1 MLTIL
6 IRFVKN
12 MPIEKMKK
20 AEIMEEYES
29 LKKRYDELQMLAN
42 VAYDPKNQEIL
53 GKTKEQT
60 TEQISKS
67 VSELKTGI
75 ETTFVDLEKKLLAE
89 AQRLSEMQKA
99 IEVSRAVLETQYNVQ
114 VGADA
119 LKKII
124 EEAEKKTRELETEIA
139 QKKLVL
145 ETEMQNQKRD
155 WTREQEEYEY
165 ATKLKQKRTDIQVSE
180 ELSQKEKALAERD
193 LLLKNRETE
202 LVTLQKQVEEFPKNL
217 EKQLSEKE
225 KAVGFIVRNEQ
236 GAIMSTARKEWE
248 SAKAIQDLKIQHLQ
262 EKVTEQEG
270 IIAKLQQDLKQAS
283 TQAQEL
289 AVTVIRHGATMP
301 MSEEKVAQEHQ
312 KTISL

>member
-1 MLTIL
+1 
-6 IRFVKN
+6 

-20 AEIMEEYES
+20 AEIMEEYEL

-42 VAYDPKNQEIL
+42 TAYDPKNQEIL

-67 VSELKTGI
+67 VGELKSGI
-75 ETTFVDLEKKLLAE
+75 ETTIVDLEKKLLAE

-99 IEVSRAVLETQYNVQ
+99 IEVSRVVLETQYNVQ
-114 VGADA
+114 VGAEA

-180 ELSQKEKALAERD
+180 GLAQKEKAFAERD

-202 LVTLQKQVEEFPKNL
+202 LVTLQKQAEEFPKNL

-225 KAVGFIVRNEQ
+225 KAVSFMVRQEQ
-236 GAIMSTARKEWE
+236 SAIMSTARKEWE

-262 EKVTEQEG
+262 EKVAEQEG

-301 MSEEKVAQEHQ
+301 TTEERVVQEHQ
-312 KTISL
+312 KTIGI

>member
-1 MLTIL
+1 
-6 IRFVKN
+6 

-29 LKKRYDELQMLAN
+29 LKQRYDELQMLAN
-42 VAYDPKNQEIL
+42 VAYDPKNQEVL

-67 VSELKTGI
+67 VGELKTGI
-75 ETTFVDLEKKLLAE
+75 ETTIVDLEKKLLAE

-124 EEAEKKTRELETEIA
+124 EEAEKKKHELEADIA
-139 QKKLVL
+139 QKKLAL
-145 ETEMQNQKRD
+145 ETEIQNQKRD
-155 WTREQEEYEY
+155 WTREQEEFEY
-165 ATKLKQKRTDIQVSE
+165 ATKLKQKRTDTQVSE
-180 ELSQKEKALAERD
+180 ELTQKEKSLAEREVA
-193 LLLKNRETE
+193 LKTRETE
-202 LVTLQKQVEEFPKNL
+202 LVTLQKQAEEFPKNL
-217 EKQLSEKE
+217 EKQLAEKE

-236 GAIMSTARKEWE
+236 GAIMNTARKEWD

-262 EKVTEQEG
+262 EKSVEQEG
-270 IIAKLQQDLKQAS
+270 IITKLQQDLKQAS
-283 TQAQEL
+283 AQAQEL
-289 AVTVIRHGATMP
+289 AVTVIRHGAVSST
-301 MSEEKVAQEHQ
+301 SEEKPALERQ
-312 KTISL
+312 KTIGL